1 MLRIAVV
8 DDDQIAISRLREC
21 LNHYSEEKGVNFN
34 IKVYQNGIDLLV
46 GYRSDYDIIFWMW
59 TCRISMVFRPQGG
72 FGSLTNAL
80 YSSL

>member
-21 LNHYSEEKGVNFN
+21 LNHYSEEKSVNFN

-46 GYRSDYDIIFWMW
+46 GYRSDYDIIF
-59 TCRISMVFRPQGG
+59 
-72 FGSLTNAL
+72 FGCGHAGYQWFSDRKEDSGA
-80 YSSL
+80 